1 MGTVKR
7 TTARLVQRK
16 VVVCGRIIMYDIDLT
31 NAVAEIKR
39 LKARIVALQVPEGMK
54 KRAYQ
59 IAEDIENNA
68 SAEVMLVAE
77 PCFGACDVPSSLF
90 DMVDAVVHVGH
101 SPIPSLRFT
110 KPVIFVPA
118 RSRIPVTEQ
127 LKKAVGL
134 LVEPVGVLATSQHLE
149 ELDDAIEGLESMGM
163 KVKIGEGDSRISHVG
178 EILGCNYTTATSIA
192 EDVNSYLLIGSGTF
206 HGLGVH
212 LSTGKKVVVLDP
224 NLEEPREIEQEKAK
238 ILRQRHAAI
247 ERAEKARS
255 FGIIIGE
262 KVGQRRLRRARE
274 LRKLIRWKRK
284 DASLI
289 LMDKFDPEKL
299 KTLGFD
305 AYVSTACP
313 RIAIDDVAMYDRPLL
328 TPHELEIV
336 LGVRRWDDYTFDQM
350 TEEEF

>member
-1 MGTVKR
+1 MFDV
-7 TTARLVQRK
+7 
-16 VVVCGRIIMYDIDLT
+16 DLSS
-31 NAVAEIKR
+31 AVAEIKR
-39 LKARIVALQVPEGMK
+39 LKARIVALQVPEGLK

-59 IAEDIENNA
+59 LAEDIENNA
-68 SAEVMLVAE
+68 GAEVLLVAE

-90 DMVDAVVHVGH
+90 ELVDAVVHVGH
-101 SPIPSLRFT
+101 SPIPSIRFT

-118 RSRIPVTEQ
+118 RSRVPVSDQ

-134 LVEPVGVLATSQHLE
+134 LKEPVGVLATSQHLE
-149 ELDDAIEGLESMGM
+149 ELDDVIEGLESMGM
-163 KVKIGEGDSRISHVG
+163 KVKISEGDSRISHVG
-178 EILGCNYTTATSIA
+178 EILGCNYTAATAVGD
-192 EDVNSYLLIGSGTF
+192 DVGSYLLIGSGTF

-212 LSTGKKVVVLDP
+212 LATGKKVVVLDP
-224 NLEEPREIEQEKAK
+224 YLDDPREIEQAKDK

-247 ERAEKARS
+247 EKAEKARS

-262 KVGQRRLRRARE
+262 KVGQRRVRRARE
-274 LRKLIRWKRK
+274 LRKLLRWKRK

-299 KTLGFD
+299 KALGFD

-313 RIAIDDVAMYDRPLL
+313 RIAIDDVAMYETPLL

-336 LGVRRWDDYTFDQM
+336 LGVRKWENYTFDQM
-350 TEEEF
+350 TDDEF

>member
-1 MGTVKR
+1 MFDV
-7 TTARLVQRK
+7 
-16 VVVCGRIIMYDIDLT
+16 DLSS
-31 NAVAEIKR
+31 AVAEIKR
-39 LKARIVALQVPEGMK
+39 LKARIVALQVPEGLK

-59 IAEDIENNA
+59 LAEDIENHA
-68 SAEVMLVAE
+68 GAEVLLVAE

-90 DMVDAVVHVGH
+90 ELVDAVVHVGH
-101 SPIPSLRFT
+101 SPIPSIRFN

-118 RSRIPVTEQ
+118 RSRVPVNDQ

-134 LVEPVGVLATSQHLE
+134 LKEPVGVLATSQHLE
-149 ELDDAIEGLESMGM
+149 ELDDVIEGLESMGM
-163 KVKIGEGDSRISHVG
+163 KVKISEGDSRISHVG
-178 EILGCNYTTATSIA
+178 EILGCNYTSATSMMG
-192 EDVNSYLLIGSGTF
+192 DVGSYLLIGSGTF

-212 LSTGKKVVVLDP
+212 LATGKKVVVLDP
-224 NLEEPREIEQEKAK
+224 HLDEPREIEQTKDK

-247 ERAEKARS
+247 EKAEKARS

-262 KVGQRRLRRARE
+262 KVGQRRVRRARE
-274 LRKLIRWKRK
+274 LRKLLRWKKK

-299 KTLGFD
+299 KALGFD

-313 RIAIDDVAMYDRPLL
+313 RIAIDDVAMYETPLL

-336 LGVRRWDDYTFDQM
+336 LGVRKWENYTFDQM
-350 TEEEF
+350 TDDEF

>member
-1 MGTVKR
+1 
-7 TTARLVQRK
+7 
-16 VVVCGRIIMYDIDLT
+16 MYDVDLT
-31 NAVAEIKR
+31 NAIAEIKR
-39 LKARIVALQVPEGMK
+39 LKARIIALQVPEGMK

-68 SAEVMLVAE
+68 GAEVMLVAE

-90 DMVDAVVHVGH
+90 EMVEAIVHVGH
-101 SPIPSLRFT
+101 SPIPAIRYS

-118 RSRIPVTEQ
+118 RSRVSVSEQ

-134 LVEPVGVLATSQHLE
+134 LKEPVGVIATSQHLE

-163 KVKIGEGDSRISHVG
+163 KVKIGEGDTRISHVG
-178 EILGCNYTTATSIA
+178 EILGCNYTTATSIMD
-192 EDVNSYLLIGSGTF
+192 DVNSYLLIGSGTF

-212 LSTGKKVVVLDP
+212 LATGKKVVVLDP
-224 NLEEPREIEQEKAK
+224 NLEEPREIEQAKDK

-247 ERAEKARS
+247 EKAERARS

-274 LRKLIRWKRK
+274 LRKLLRWKRK

-299 KTLGFD
+299 KSLGFD

-336 LGVRRWDDYTFDQM
+336 LGVRKWDDYSFDQM
-350 TEEEF
+350 TDDEF